1 MDLLDS
7 FKGAGVIGTF
17 LGAFVLIGFVIMSF
31 LVFDPRFVDPFT
43 SEAGIVRAQ
52 DQEIVRLEGELERLR
67 ERVSA
72 HEERR
77 KAADE
82 LEAMLEQNRDGT
94 AAVKAVVGEIARVK
108 QELGKIEAADR
119 EYRKDYRAMLRSNA
133 AGETMVELVTEEG
146 KVMQDVVVLSVSPV
160 GLHVRHRDGTAR
172 IAFTN
177 LPEGIRQRF
186 QFELEEMEAYLEE
199 EGREN
204 RSHERMIDAGLSQV
218 LAERKAAR
226 IEFLRKRIPLLR
238 ERVALRS
245 KRLESGERFSSQFE
259 FWRLQ
264 ELEASDREELQRIVP
279 EYERLVADETGSQ
292 GKR

>member
-1 MDLLDS
+1 MDS

-17 LGAFVLIGFVIMSF
+17 LGAFVLIGFVVMSF

-52 DQEIVRLEGELERLR
+52 ERDIVRLEGELERLR

-77 KAADE
+77 KAAGE
-82 LEAMLEQNRDGT
+82 LEAILKENRDRT
-94 AAVKAVVGEIARVK
+94 AAVKAVAGEIARFK
-108 QELGKIEAADR
+108 EELGKIEAADR

-133 AGETMVELVTEEG
+133 AGETMAELVTEEG

-204 RSHERMIDAGLSQV
+204 RSRERMIDAGLSQV

-279 EYERLVADETGSQ
+279 EYERLVADENGSQ

>member
-1 MDLLDS
+1 
-7 FKGAGVIGTF
+7 
-17 LGAFVLIGFVIMSF
+17 
-31 LVFDPRFVDPFT
+31 
-43 SEAGIVRAQ
+43 
-52 DQEIVRLEGELERLR
+52 
-67 ERVSA
+67 
-72 HEERR
+72 
-77 KAADE
+77 
-82 LEAMLEQNRDGT
+82 LEAILKENRDRT
-94 AAVKAVVGEIARVK
+94 AAVKAVAGEIARLK
-108 QELGKIEAADR
+108 EELGKIEAADR

-133 AGETMVELVTEEG
+133 AGETMAELVTEEG

-204 RSHERMIDAGLSQV
+204 RSRERMIDAGLSQV

-279 EYERLVADETGSQ
+279 EYERLVADENGSQ